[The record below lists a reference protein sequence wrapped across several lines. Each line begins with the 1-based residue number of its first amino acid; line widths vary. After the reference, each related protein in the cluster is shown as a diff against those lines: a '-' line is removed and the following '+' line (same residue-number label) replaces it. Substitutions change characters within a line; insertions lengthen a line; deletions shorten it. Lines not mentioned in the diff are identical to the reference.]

1 MIESIY
7 EWDFSW
13 ISVLA
18 GAIGG
23 FVNAVVSSDA
33 FVLPSVSGRKI
44 FWASLKSVIVGAF
57 VGFVVNTHP
66 VFSAL
71 MGYSGTDVLHMVERK
86 IRKRLGVG
94 EAETDTYA

>member
-1 MIESIY
+1 MMMEGIY
-7 EWDFSW
+7 EWNFSW
-13 ISVLA
+13 LSVLA

-33 FVLPSVSGRKI
+33 FVLPSYSGRKI
-44 FWASLKSVIVGAF
+44 FWASLKSVIIGAF

-86 IRKRLGVG
+86 IKKKLNGG
-94 EAETDTYA
+94 EVEG

>member
-1 MIESIY
+1 METIHGWS
-7 EWDFSW
+7 FSW

-33 FVLPSVSGRKI
+33 FVLPSFSGHKI
-44 FWASLKSVIVGAF
+44 FWASLKSVIIGAF
-57 VGFVVNTHP
+57 VGFVVDTHP

-86 IRKRLGVG
+86 IRKQLRNGDQVC
-94 EAETDTYA
+94 DCP